1 MLITHKVKQIITK
14 NNHRLACLIV
24 AGMVLAPIPVLAGSP
39 PATLPS
45 PPPSSASCNSSG
57 CDLITEYLQPA
68 INLLAGVVG
77 IIVVIS
83 LIMGG
88 IEYSTS
94 EGDPQKSAKAKRR
107 IANTLFALIAFF
119 FLYAFLQFLV
129 PGGIF

>member
-1 MLITHKVKQIITK
+1 MLNIQKIKQVTVK
-14 NNHRLACLIV
+14 NNRRVACLMIIL
-24 AGMVLAPIPVLAGSP
+24 MVLAPIPAFAGSNIPP
-39 PATLPS
+39 PA
-45 PPPSSASCNSSG
+45 SSATCQQGS
-57 CDLITEYLQPA
+57 CDLVTTYLQPA
-68 INLLAGVVG
+68 INLLSGIVG

-129 PGGIF
+129 PNGFIQKL

>member
-14 NNHRLACLIV
+14 NNHRVACLIIT
-24 AGMVLAPIPVLAGSP
+24 GMVLAPIPVLAASP
-39 PATLPS
+39 NLPP

-57 CDLITEYLQPA
+57 CDLITEYLQPT
-68 INLLAGVVG
+68 INLLSGVVG

-83 LIMGG
+83 LILAG

-107 IANTLFALIAFF
+107 ITNTLFALIAFF